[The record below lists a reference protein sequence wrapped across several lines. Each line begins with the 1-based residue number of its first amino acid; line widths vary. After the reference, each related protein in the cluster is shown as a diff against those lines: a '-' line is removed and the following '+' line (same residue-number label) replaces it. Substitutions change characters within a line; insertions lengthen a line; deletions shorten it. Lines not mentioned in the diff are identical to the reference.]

1 MGTGILLAVL
11 SAVLF
16 GASTPL
22 AKIVLGDVDP
32 WITAGRLCLGA
43 GLGLAAVYLRKCRS
57 AIAARRVAGG
67 CADL

>member
-43 GLGLAAVYLRKCRS
+43 GLGLAAVYLRKW
-57 AIAARRVAGG
+57 
-67 CADL
+67 